1 MSKPTPALIKSAR
14 EAARLSQSEAAAL
27 VHASRRTW
35 QNWESPEGSGNYRP
49 IDPAAWELFEV
60 KAQRAAEAFE
70 RILAP
75 AAIVESAIVF
85 GAQLLERERAP
96 VLVDQLA

>member
-1 MSKPTPALIKSAR
+1 MRKPTPALIKSTR

-27 VHASRRTW
+27 VHATRRTW
-35 QNWESPEGSGNYRP
+35 QNWESPEGSGNHRA

-60 KAQRAAEAFE
+60 KARRAVEEFE

-75 AAIVESAIVF
+75 AAIVESAVVF
-85 GAQLLERERAP
+85 GAQLR
-96 VLVDQLA
+96 Q